1 MRNKIF
7 IKTLGCQMNIRDSE
21 AIQGLLL
28 DGGFGMTEEE
38 NKANAILLVTC
49 SVRQHAEDR
58 VWSEIG
64 RFSKLS
70 PKPVIGLVGCM
81 AENYKDG
88 AFENAGD
95 RFEG

>member
-1 MRNKIF
+1 MLKI
-7 IKTLGCQMNIRDSE
+7 GS
-21 AIQGLLL
+21 G
-28 DGGFGMTEEE
+28 
-38 NKANAILLVTC
+38 
-49 SVRQHAEDR
+49 
-58 VWSEIG
+58 G